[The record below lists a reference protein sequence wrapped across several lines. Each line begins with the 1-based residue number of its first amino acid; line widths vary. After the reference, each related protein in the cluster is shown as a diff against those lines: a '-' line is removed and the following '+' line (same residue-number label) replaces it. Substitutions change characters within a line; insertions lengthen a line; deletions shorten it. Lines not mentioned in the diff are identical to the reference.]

1 MLLCINLVTFLLF
14 FTEMTSIHPLE
25 EILHPKSIA
34 VTGSSPHPASWGYNY
49 TRFLLDYGFKGE
61 IYPVNPKY
69 HKILG
74 LKAYPSLGEV
84 PGPVDYVISCVP
96 AGQVL
101 QMLDEASGKGVKG
114 IHLFTAR
121 FSETG
126 RPGGAEL
133 EQEILKCARKLGIRL
148 IGPNGMGVYYPR
160 HGMAF
165 GADLPKESGPVALAS
180 QSGGGAVE
188 IVRLASIR
196 GICFSKAIT
205 YGNAIDFNECDY
217 LDYFF
222 QDAETKIIMLYIEGV
237 RDGRRF
243 FNTLRKITPTKPVII
258 TKGGRG
264 ESGRRAAR
272 SHTASLTSSTRV
284 WQAAVAQAGALSA
297 ANFEEMADLATT
309 FYFLPPIPGPRVGI
323 TGGGGGAGVLAAD
336 QCEEAGLDVIPLPD
350 DIRQELKSRGVP
362 TWDWIGNPTDMS
374 IREDDKF
381 GIGDMLKLMAENP
394 NFDLLITM
402 TGAPLR
408 RGQSAISA
416 KEHVEQFKLNG
427 ENRKALLAVVAE
439 RGVGIDDYDN
449 LSWRLTAEVRT
460 ELIAAGIPFYPSIG
474 RAARAARKVIDY
486 YRKMEN
492 L

>member
-1 MLLCINLVTFLLF
+1 MA
-14 FTEMTSIHPLE
+14 SIHPLE

-34 VTGSSPHPASWGYNY
+34 ITGASANPASWGYNY
-49 TRFLLDYGFKGE
+49 TRFLIDYGFKGE

-69 HKILG
+69 QKILG
-74 LKAYPSLGEV
+74 LKVYPSLGEV

-96 AGQVL
+96 AGKVL
-101 QMLDEASGKGVKG
+101 EMLEEAAVKGVKG
-114 IHLFTAR
+114 VHLFTAR

-133 EQEILKCARKLGIRL
+133 EQEILERARKLGIRI
-148 IGPNGMGVYYPR
+148 IGPNAMGVYYPR

-165 GADLPKESGPVALAS
+165 GPDLPKESGSVALAS
-180 QSGGGAVE
+180 QSGGGAVD
-188 IVRLASIR
+188 IARLASIR
-196 GICFSKAIT
+196 GIRFSKAIT

-222 QDAETKIIMLYIEGV
+222 QDPETKIIMFYIEGV

-243 FNTLRKITPTKPVII
+243 FDTLRRITSTKPVII

-264 ESGRRAAR
+264 ESGRRAAK
-272 SHTASLTSSTRV
+272 SHTASLTSSPRV

-297 ANFEEMADLATT
+297 DNFEEMVDLATT

-323 TGGGGGAGVLAAD
+323 TGGGGGSGVLAAD
-336 QCEEAGLDVIPLPD
+336 QCEEAGLEVIPLPD
-350 DIRQELKSRGVP
+350 EIREELKRRKVP
-362 TWDWIGNPTDMS
+362 TWDWISNPTDMS

-381 GIGDMLKLMAENP
+381 GIGDMLKIMAGNP

-402 TGAPLR
+402 TGAPWR
-408 RGQSAISA
+408 RGQAAVSA
-416 KEHVEQFKLNG
+416 KTHVEQFILNG
-427 ENRKALLAVVAE
+427 DNRKPLLAVIAE

-449 LSWRLTAEVRT
+449 PSWRLTAEVRT
-460 ELIAAGIPFYPSIG
+460 ELIAAGIPIYPSIE
-474 RAARAARKVIDY
+474 RAARAASKVIDY
-486 YRKMEN
+486 YRKRESF
-492 L
+492 